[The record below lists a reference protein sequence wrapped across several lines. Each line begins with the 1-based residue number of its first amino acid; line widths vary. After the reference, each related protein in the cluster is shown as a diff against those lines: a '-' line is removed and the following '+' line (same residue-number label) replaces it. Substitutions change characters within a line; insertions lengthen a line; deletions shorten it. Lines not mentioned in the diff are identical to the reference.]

1 MYHSK
6 LETSTNQMFSLLN
19 WPSISLLSNCVSVSI
34 HNLKI
39 GLFNVVGFDDVGCCW
54 MNTCR
59 CDPPYKN
66 KSYPQSVFRGFEVTL
81 KPFGDPVSRVWI
93 AFKTLW
99 KPVGNP
105 RFEMQ
110 METLWKPICQHDDV
124 DTSYNN
130 IVIFLGFSGLC
141 FID

>member
-66 KSYPQSVFRGFEVTL
+66 KSYPQSVFRG
-81 KPFGDPVSRVWI
+81 VW
-93 AFKTLW
+93 
-99 KPVGNP
+99 GHS
-105 RFEMQ
+105 
-110 METLWKPICQHDDV
+110 ETLWRPSFKGLNCFQNPLETRREPEVWNANGNPLETDLSTWWFWHIIQQHCD
-124 DTSYNN
+124 
-130 IVIFLGFSGLC
+130 IFGILWLVFHW
-141 FID
+141 